1 MMQEKRQRIL
11 KMLET
16 GTISMD
22 EALTLLENLHEN
34 HLEEDQ
40 SKPVVEIKK
49 ETPEETPKELVPT
62 MVEKEKQQNKST
74 VEEEEEP
81 SVDDF
86 LNNLRKDFTDVGDQ
100 FMQFMQTAVQKV
112 KEFDFEV
119 PFGQSIMFNHTMTQ
133 SAENIEE
140 VFVQL
145 KNGKLTIHSS
155 DEQEIRAEFAVKSY
169 NQDSE
174 EAAKKHF
181 LEKIHV
187 VAENGKLNISSEMKI
202 TNISLDLHIPHKIYK
217 KLVVKLTN
225 GSFKMKDTQFNDV
238 EVKTAN
244 GKIEVSQ
251 LIFKESDFEASNG
264 TIYLKNLIGDS
275 IEAETLNGR
284 IYIDGRLNEVEA
296 HSLNGHVTVTTT
308 SEEAEKIEAK
318 TMSGTVEL
326 YIPST
331 VSLSGEL
338 SSSVGKLDLGLEDV
352 ERISEQDQIFQR
364 TIRFKKDVPNKSN
377 VLHLIGDAKSG
388 LVLVRYN
395 I

>member
-1 MMQEKRQRIL
+1 MQEKRQRIL
-11 KMLET
+11 KMLES

-34 HLEEDQ
+34 HLEENQ
-40 SKPVVEIKK
+40 IEPVVEIKK
-49 ETPEETPKELVPT
+49 EAPKELVPT
-62 MVEKEKQQNKST
+62 TLEKEQQHKKST
-74 VEEEEEP
+74 VEEEEP

-86 LNNLRKDFTDVGDQ
+86 LNNLRKDFTDVSDQ

-112 KEFDFEV
+112 KGFDFEV
-119 PFGQSIMFNHTMTQ
+119 PFGQSMVFNHTMTKP
-133 SAENIEE
+133 AEGIEE
-140 VFVQL
+140 VLVQL
-145 KNGKLTIHSS
+145 KNGKLAIHSS
-155 DEQEIRAEFAVKSY
+155 DEQDIRAEFTVKSY

-181 LEKIHV
+181 LEKMFV
-187 VAENGKLNISSEMKI
+187 NVENGKLNISSEMKI
-202 TNISLDLHIPHKIYK
+202 THVGLDLYIPHKVYK
-217 KLVVKLTN
+217 RLAVKLTN

-238 EVKTAN
+238 QVKTAN

-284 IYIDGRLNEVEA
+284 IYIDGRLKEIEA
-296 HSLNGHVTVTTT
+296 QSLNGHVTVTTT

-331 VSLSGEL
+331 ISLSGEL

-364 TIRFKKDVPNKSN
+364 TIRFKKDVPNQSST
-377 VLHLIGDAKSG
+377 LHLMGDAKSG
-388 LVLVRYN
+388 TVLVRYN